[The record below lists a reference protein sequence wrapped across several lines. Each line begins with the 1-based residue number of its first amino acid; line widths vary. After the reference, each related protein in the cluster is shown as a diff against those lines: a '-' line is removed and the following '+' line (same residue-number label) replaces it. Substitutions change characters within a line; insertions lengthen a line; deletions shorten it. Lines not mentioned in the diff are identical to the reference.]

1 MNDPVVSAGEEK
13 YETYSSYIR
22 GTKRVQYDYRALNGK
37 LFTCTGATVEE
48 CRAKKDA
55 WLSKNA

>member
-22 GTKRVQYDYRALNGK
+22 GTKRGGSKQYYVK
-37 LFTCTGATVEE
+37 EKHTKYM
-48 CRAKKDA
+48 KKHRRRKQIIY
-55 WLSKNA
+55 LTNFEG